1 VFVDHETALLVPPD
15 NADALADALE
25 KMAHDIELRSRL
37 GKAAR
42 DLIVTRF
49 TIQKMLS
56 ETLTVYNLG
65 R

>member
-1 VFVDHETALLVPPD
+1 
-15 NADALADALE
+15 
-25 KMAHDIELRSRL
+25 MAHDIELRSRL

-56 ETLTVYNLG
+56 ETLSVYDLG